1 MFTQVGLYY
10 QSAHSSFPDVEI
22 DLDIGCRPTSQNENC
37 KICNELEGLTKAHQP
52 RVHFGPEH
60 LDVLY
65 SILMEVKAPY
75 DEYDR
80 LAAMTQQQ
88 ASRPEG
94 FVMVLAYAKQW
105 LLSDCID
112 AVVGETIVLAGDSD
126 DDDDDEFEDAITPPS
141 LCIRTA
147 LIDGLHLTFF
157 SRDRDD
163 SVVSSSDRYA
173 WDWILGE
180 TRASLKQSCVEDE
193 LQLMVQSLS
202 MLEQCGSTTTYSI
215 FDASS
220 DGDDLPLVEISCV
233 IPAYQSRLV
242 GHQPSMSFR
251 LRHKCVLSLKDET
264 LVMWMTLFT
273 PVYVWWNEWNLFH
286 PSKLLTR
293 EEARIAPISKVSIA
307 MDSFRLIFSAHA
319 QFSFGMEVAGLSAKT
334 FETQKQVTTNFEVT
348 RLRLLSSTNDVVA
361 LHSAM
366 DTNTTVNVHE
376 VMLLEDICLSIQSHS
391 RTKWSPE
398 EYVCKHLAFDDR
410 EGQNNTIQSTASE
423 TSMYTYALSLPVI
436 HINWETHDIESLSW
450 IAGKWMFFLPDT
462 DPAGKDRNLYVRD
475 GKHPPRNLCVSKWTI
490 SSPELQISVSD
501 KSLFTSRLL
510 LTIKDLNFSRSYCTM
525 MSTQQLTAF
534 SISLQ
539 ENAHSILCSTGNSR
553 LSTPALSLWYE
564 EEWLYAST
572 VAETMHG
579 SKEVR
584 LVIPYMGQT
593 TKMNIRME
601 RITGALSLQ
610 NVARVSDITASCYD
624 KYNLG
629 FIVST
634 SYGYDFDAFRKNL
647 TKLKAYDSMVKRS
660 EAMRSGDKYIFSVV
674 VSQACQISILHQDK
688 AARAT
693 DPVEIAILECDSFAV
708 HACYENA
715 SVFEVKGAIRNLQ
728 VVDSTGPKTI
738 PDGYSDMA
746 NRHFIGSN
754 QHVVSGRTDIGSF
767 GLKNVVDFVIC
778 RSGKQGYSV
787 AAADRE
793 MELSPI
799 HVQVR
804 LDSVCVVH
812 LHRVM
817 KQFQHY
823 VLDYI
828 IPVFDNRFDNIPS
841 HQKSEAVVK
850 LFAVD
855 MSQFPVSFKDILAEY
870 RSIMGTSSDDSS
882 PSDVQ
887 MSPLVQYEVV
897 ANDLTY
903 ILPRNSF
910 STDNI
915 ILHSTNARLW
925 SAGIEAGDSN
935 FLQNGSFGEEER
947 LSHTSTISGATAA
960 KAQQIRRTELRN
972 LRRLVM
978 NQRSRILSNRS
989 QLFIDLKS
997 ATQQAQNYL
1006 HEGFEA
1012 LPAAEEAVKIIHNK
1026 LLTLDKQLELLAEY
1040 LKDVD
1045 NAIEIAKAEGEL
1057 LNQSGRDS
1065 MIFIPSGATTTSK
1078 SQSYSLDKIREA
1090 VSSMS
1095 QHLVASLFAADDAEF
1110 HDARAAS
1117 ETAVHLPISSGEDM
1131 STSSMGLFEFEL
1143 VDLSGMTSNSS
1154 APLFHHALL
1163 MGRLDWEPESL
1174 SETLLSS
1181 YLGINLSLNELSVGA
1196 SADQY
1201 KLLLGIIFENFQEK
1215 SFIVNE
1221 DVYPLCEMCLGHHH
1235 EHEFCNAIWMRIPIK
1250 VADAALRV
1258 SCADHSIADIFF
1270 EQFEL
1275 TFVLRTDDS
1284 LEICASA
1291 LSFSATDVR
1300 PTRCTSASEM
1310 FRPLPGDGHQIEYRQ
1325 KANWT
1330 DSTYTLK
1337 LNNTNCLVVYPAIS
1351 ELVEFFV
1358 HPIIGE
1364 DYLDFNVGF
1373 MPPPPPDWK
1382 KMELH
1387 VLSNGCLFSLLED
1400 FRKVDSRALVLLTN
1414 ISIAYSSSQKCEDM
1428 LDLKKCHFVFDQ
1440 RGIYFSQLPDLQVRY
1455 AGLYLY
1461 SVVRLSNKILL
1472 YTLI

>member
-1 MFTQVGLYY
+1 MK
-10 QSAHSSFPDVEI
+10 S
-22 DLDIGCRPTSQNENC
+22 
-37 KICNELEGLTKAHQP
+37 HQP

-112 AVVGETIVLAGDSD
+112 AVVGETLVLAGDSD

-141 LCIRTA
+141 LCIRTV
-147 LIDGLHLTFF
+147 LSDGLHLTFF

-163 SVVSSSDRYA
+163 SVLKSNDRFT

-180 TRASLKQSCVEDE
+180 TRASMKQSCVEDE
-193 LQLMVQSLS
+193 LQLMVRSLT
-202 MLEQCGSTTTYSI
+202 MLEQCGSTTMYSI
-215 FDASS
+215 FDGLS
-220 DGDDLPLVEISCV
+220 DCDDLPLLDISCM

-242 GHQPSMSFR
+242 GHQPSMSFQ
-251 LRHKCVLSLKDET
+251 LRHKFVLSLKDET
-264 LVMWMTLFT
+264 LVMWMTLFS

-286 PSKLLTR
+286 PSKLITR
-293 EEARIAPISKVSIA
+293 EEARIAPISKLSIN
-307 MDSFRLIFSAHA
+307 MDSFRLLFSAHTHV
-319 QFSFGMEVAGLSAKT
+319 SFGIEVVGLSTKT
-334 FETQKQVTTNFEVT
+334 SETQNKLTTTFDLT
-348 RLRLLSSTNDVVA
+348 RFRLLSSTNDMVS

-366 DTNTTVNVHE
+366 DTNRNINVHE
-376 VMLLEDICLSIQSHS
+376 IVLFENICMSMQSHS

-398 EYVCKHLAFDDR
+398 QYVCKHISPDDS
-410 EGQNNTIQSTASE
+410 GSQNESIQITASE
-423 TSMYTYALSLPVI
+423 TAMYTYALSLPLVCI
-436 HINWETHDIESLSW
+436 SWETHEIETLSW
-450 IAGKWMFFLPDT
+450 TIGKWIFFMPDT
-462 DPAGKDRNLYVRD
+462 DPGGKDRNLYLRD
-475 GKHPPRNLCVSKWTI
+475 GKYPPKNVCTSKWTI
-490 SSPELQISVSD
+490 SIPELQVSFCD
-501 KSLFTSRLL
+501 KSRSTSRLL
-510 LTIKDLNFSRSYCTM
+510 LLIKDLNCSRSHCTM
-525 MSTQQLTAF
+525 MSALQLTAF

-539 ENAHSILCSTGNSR
+539 ENAHSIFYSTGNPR
-553 LSTPALSLWYE
+553 LSNPALTLWYQ
-564 EEWLYAST
+564 EEWLYANT
-572 VAETMHG
+572 VAETIHG
-579 SKEVR
+579 TNEVR
-584 LVIPYMGQT
+584 LLLPYMGQHT
-593 TKMNIRME
+593 EMNVQME
-601 RITGALSLQ
+601 RISGAFSPQ
-610 NVARVSDITASCYD
+610 SVKRVSDIIASCYD
-624 KYNLG
+624 NFQLG

-634 SYGYDFDAFRKNL
+634 SYGYDIDAFRQNL
-647 TKLKAYDSMVKRS
+647 AKLQAHYSMMKRS
-660 EAMRSGDKYIFSVV
+660 KALRNDDKFILSLV
-674 VSQACQISILHQDK
+674 VSQACQISILHYDQVSVS
-688 AARAT
+688 APGTPTT
-693 DPVEIAILECDSFAV
+693 DPVEIGLLEFDSLSLQTCF
-708 HACYENA
+708 NTA
-715 SVFEVKGAIRNLQ
+715 SIFDVKGVIRNLQ
-728 VVDSTGPKTI
+728 VVDSTHSKTK
-738 PDGYSDMA
+738 PDGYSDIS

-754 QHVVSGRTDIGSF
+754 QHVMAGRSDIGSF
-767 GLKNVVDFVIC
+767 GLKNVVDFVI
-778 RSGKQGYSV
+778 SGKRGCS
-787 AAADRE
+787 ADGNDCG
-793 MELSPI
+793 MNLPLI
-799 HVQVR
+799 LVQVR

-812 LHRVM
+812 LHRVV

-823 VLDYI
+823 VYDHI
-828 IPVFDNRFDNIPS
+828 IPTFSNRFGNIPS
-841 HQKSEAVVK
+841 HQKAEDVVK

-855 MSQFPVSFKDILAEY
+855 MSQFPNCLKEILSEY
-870 RSIMGTSSDDSS
+870 CSVLGDSS
-882 PSDVQ
+882 NEVNHSGVRK
-887 MSPLVQYEVV
+887 SPLIQYEVV

-910 STDNI
+910 STDSI

-925 SAGIEAGDSN
+925 SAGIEASDSI
-935 FLQNGSFGEEER
+935 FLQNGNFGEEER
-947 LSHTSTISGATAA
+947 LSHSSTVSGAAA

-1026 LLTLDKQLELLAEY
+1026 LLTLDKQLELLGEY

-1045 NAIEIAKAEGEL
+1045 NAIEVAKAEGDL
-1057 LNQSGRDS
+1057 LNQSSRDS
-1065 MIFIPSGATTTSK
+1065 LIFIPSGASITSS
-1078 SQSYSLDKIREA
+1078 SQSNSLENIREA
-1090 VSSMS
+1090 VTSMS

-1117 ETAVHLPISSGEDM
+1117 ETTVRLPLSSGEDM
-1131 STSSMGLFEFEL
+1131 STTSMGLFEFEL

-1174 SETLLSS
+1174 SETSLSS
-1181 YLGINLSLNELSVGA
+1181 YLGVNLSLNELSVGA

-1215 SFIVNE
+1215 SFIVDE
-1221 DVYPLCEMCLGHHH
+1221 DVYPLCDMCHGHHY
-1235 EHEFCNAIWMRIPIK
+1235 EHDFCNAIWMRIPIK

-1258 SCADHSIADIFF
+1258 SCAEHSIADIFF

-1275 TFVLRTDDS
+1275 AFILRTDDS

-1291 LSFSATDVR
+1291 LAFSATDVR
-1300 PTRCTSASEM
+1300 PTRCTTASEM
-1310 FRPLPGDGHQIEYRQ
+1310 CRPLPGDGHQIEYRQ

-1330 DSTYTLK
+1330 DSTYTVK

-1358 HPIIGE
+1358 YPIVAE
-1364 DYLDFNVGF
+1364 NYLDFNVGF
-1373 MPPPPPDWK
+1373 MPLPPPEWK
-1382 KMELH
+1382 KMELQI
-1387 VLSNGCLFSLLED
+1387 LSNGCLFSLLED
-1400 FRKVDSRALVLLTN
+1400 FRKIDSRALVLLTD
-1414 ISIAYSSSQKCEDM
+1414 ISIAFSSSQKYEEM

-1440 RGIYFSQLPDLQVRY
+1440 RGVYFSQLPDLQVHFL
-1455 AGLYLY
+1455 AGTI
-1461 SVVRLSNKILL
+1461 R
-1472 YTLI
+1472 